1 MHSAY
6 YISAPLVPSGLLDL
20 QQRQVD
26 GCLMYAAD
34 LIDLMMPRNDFD
46 VVTAL
51 NNLNDQLMNKVK
63 VSKLLQL
70 K

>member
-1 MHSAY
+1 
-6 YISAPLVPSGLLDL
+6 
-20 QQRQVD
+20 
-26 GCLMYAAD
+26 MYAAD

-51 NNLNDQLMNKVK
+51 NNLNDQLINKVK

-70 K
+70 KWNDIFLRHLSLFLLR

>member
-1 MHSAY
+1 
-6 YISAPLVPSGLLDL
+6 
-20 QQRQVD
+20 
-26 GCLMYAAD
+26 MYAAD

-51 NNLNDQLMNKVK
+51 NNLNDQLINKVK